1 MAQHTY
7 PFVTFKD
14 DQGNVIR
21 GPASYLPARITNPE
35 TGLSVVNYALVD
47 TGADNCVIPKSI
59 AVALGHNFDGQDVRS
74 AKTQGVSGS
83 TPVYMHTFDLEL
95 LTADRAKVFF
105 SVSNVLISCV
115 APEIP
120 VLLGVADCLKRF
132 TLTVNYP
139 AGTTML
145 QY

>member
-1 MAQHTY
+1 MIQHTY
-7 PFVTFKD
+7 PFVIFKD

-21 GPASYLPARITNPE
+21 GPASYLPVRITNPE

-59 AVALGHNFDGQDVRS
+59 AVALGHNFDGQGVRS
-74 AKTQGVSGS
+74 ANTQGVSGS
-83 TPVYMHTFDLEL
+83 TPVYMHTFHLEL
-95 LTADRAKVFF
+95 LTADRTKVFF

-115 APEIP
+115 TPEIP
-120 VLLGVADCLKRF
+120 VLLGVVDCLKWF
-132 TLTVNYP
+132 KLTVDYP
-139 AGTTML
+139 ASTTML